1 MMIMHSLALE
11 THPSRPA
18 SPPVR
23 RRRPRG
29 VLLALAGLAAAVA
42 GCADSSADSKAPAGE
57 SEGPIPI
64 TAAPAS
70 IRPSERVVSF
80 VGTLFGHEEVTLSSQ
95 IEGQLQSITADLGD
109 HVDKE
114 QMLAKIEDAQLRAR
128 LREAEAHLAKARADE
143 QRGRQ
148 LASTK
153 VISEVEYE
161 TMKTGAAVAEAQ
173 RDTLSVLVQYADVRS
188 PLSGSVARRM
198 VSVGEYVRP
207 GTPLFTLVADDPVK
221 LRGDVPERYTPE
233 LKAGQIVRVRVDA
246 FPDREFPGKLSRIS
260 PASNRENRSIAVEV
274 LVDNKE
280 RQLKP
285 GFFANAAIVTRTDD
299 KAIMV
304 PQEAVTTFAG
314 VTKVFVITDNTAHER
329 QVRPGTRAADGL
341 VEIVEGL
348 QPNEVVA
355 TSGLTK
361 LQEGAAVSIKAPAA
375 KPNS

>member
-1 MMIMHSLALE
+1 LLLAA
-11 THPSRPA
+11 P
-18 SPPVR
+18 
-23 RRRPRG
+23 
-29 VLLALAGLAAAVA
+29 LALAG
-42 GCADSSADSKAPAGE
+42 CAHESTAESKTTG
-57 SEGPIPI
+57 SDGPIPI
-64 TAAPAS
+64 TAAPAT

-80 VGTLFGHEEVTLSSQ
+80 VGTLFGNEEVTISSQ
-95 IEGQLQSITADLGD
+95 VEGQIKVISADLGD
-109 HVDKE
+109 RVEAD
-114 QMLAKIEDAQLRAR
+114 QVLAEIEDAQIRAR

-148 LASTK
+148 LAGSK

-161 TMKTGAAVAEAQ
+161 TMKTAAAVAEAQ
-173 RDTLSVLVQYADVRS
+173 RDTL
-188 PLSGSVARRM
+188 
-198 VSVGEYVRP
+198 VSMGEYVRP
-207 GTPLFTLVADDPVK
+207 GTPLFSLVSDNPVK
-221 LRGDVPERYTPE
+221 LRGDVPERYAPE
-233 LKAGQIVRVRVDA
+233 LAAAQDVRVRVDA
-246 FPDREFPGKLSRIS
+246 FGDKVFSGRLERIS

-274 LVDNKE
+274 VVANDE

-299 KAIMV
+299 RAIMV

-348 QPNEVVA
+348 RADEVVA
-355 TSGLTK
+355 TSGLSK
-361 LQEGAAVSIKAPAA
+361 LQEGAAVTIK